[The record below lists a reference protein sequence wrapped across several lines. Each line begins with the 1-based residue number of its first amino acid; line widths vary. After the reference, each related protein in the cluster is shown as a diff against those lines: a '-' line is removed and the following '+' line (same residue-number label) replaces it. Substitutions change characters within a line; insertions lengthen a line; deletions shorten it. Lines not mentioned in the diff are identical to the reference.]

1 MNNVFWIIACGVM
14 LVLLLTVTYDFV
26 MRIVKD
32 IKMNKAK
39 KELKKSFDDLIKKLK
54 EDNE

>member
-32 IKMNKAK
+32 IEIKKAK
-39 KELKKSFDDLIKKLK
+39 KELKKSFDDLVKKLK